1 MATDTVVL
9 PNVQVQG
16 NVNFGGNVSPA
27 WARSTLAIDTNQ
39 ILALPFHIWRQAT
52 AVATTLSGTSSGS
65 DLGYY
70 TGTHGTAGSYIGTSD
85 LKAAGSTTRLARC
98 LIVLPPDYVAGATVS
113 VRFSAG
119 CITTLADTTATLNV
133 DVRKVSRDRTVG
145 ANLYAGA
152 ALDIRSVTFAEK
164 QFALTSSGLLP
175 GDMLD
180 IKATIIVNDAATATA
195 VIGAWAAAELY
206 TSIQG

>member
-1 MATDTVVL
+1 MATDTAVF
-9 PNVQVQG
+9 PNVQIQG
-16 NVNFGGNVSPA
+16 NLAVAGNLPTYP
-27 WARSTLAIDTNQ
+27 RSSLATDTNQ
-39 ILALPFHIWRQAT
+39 ILPLPFDIWRVWDSVGTVLPAT
-52 AVATTLSGTSSGS
+52 SATD

-85 LKAAGSTTRLARC
+85 LKSAGATTRYARC
-98 LIVLPPDYVAGATVS
+98 LKVLPPSYVAAATVT

-119 CITTLADTTATLNV
+119 CITTIADTAATLIV

-152 ALDIRSVTFAEK
+152 AVSIRSLTLAETP
-164 QFALTSSGLLP
+164 FALTSSGLLP

-180 IKATIIVNDAATATA
+180 IKAAIAVTDAGTGTA